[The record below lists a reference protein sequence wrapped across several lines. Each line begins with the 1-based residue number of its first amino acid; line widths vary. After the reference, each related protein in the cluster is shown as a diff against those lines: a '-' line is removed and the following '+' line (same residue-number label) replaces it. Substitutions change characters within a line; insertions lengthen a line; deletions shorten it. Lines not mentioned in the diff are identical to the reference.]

1 MAEEVP
7 KGPSKPI
14 RAWEETKPPQRK
26 SWRKSPQR
34 KQELCV
40 PQPFRADS
48 PSYCNACLRRIDW
61 EEKEALEYINAFL
74 TSNEQDEAKK
84 LKFLDSI
91 STLSSLPAFMD
102 KALLVGK
109 IKELIDHESVDSLTG
124 VMRQQAM
131 LAIMKLS
138 KMKLPWLVLTR
149 PSLLATCFSS
159 IFSLP
164 PAHTMEE
171 EVEAALCTKTLKIM
185 DEMLKALV
193 CEDQEPNL
201 LVLQII
207 LKVLLPWTT
216 SKEVHERLRA
226 VGRITWLME
235 FMGSQCKF
243 QEVEEFSVL
252 GQLVGCLTLCCAEQE
267 QEIWQLAVEG
277 LHHVYSFMLQ
287 LKSKMP
293 VNHGAEYRQ
302 LLHDSQTERAF
313 WVTNISNIT
322 SIFGEYFDT
331 SECMDFLLV
340 AIKGMRDSSI
350 HDALTARNMLHMI
363 LEVPGLSLG
372 RVSEAVKNIHNH
384 LDSISTPLARQELRR
399 ALLLL
404 GYRFSK
410 EVVGTLLGCSLSC
423 DSVAAEMWKMLTSQ
437 PKTTR
442 KILGELVSMLQE
454 PARRQHQLSERPAGV
469 PTLAAT
475 RALYV
480 ILQEQACRQEVKE
493 LFPQLYVALL
503 FHVTHTVQHTASQE
517 REHNQEDTAAPLSPV
532 RFAVKAM
539 EALLLC
545 AGYKEQVT
553 FMMKQ
558 GGWDLLMNSDTH
570 HKGVCLLARAMVS
583 LNFQE
588 RNWIFHHLMAILNYR
603 DDRRYV
609 PAVALFIQLLQCP
622 DLGNKLEDAIV
633 EEMSR
638 QLRDHQTVVR
648 WLALKGLLN
657 LALLPEKVGKLQ
669 RLLPDVLER
678 LQEVDRD
685 LIRKAIAVL
694 KHLLASMDRQSAS
707 RAAVQVAEQLLPLFD
722 DVSSKLRVLSI
733 TLFKDLLELVRGPN
747 RRQMKEHVLQ
757 SLVPLLLL
765 VHDERPNVS
774 QVCWDTLSSAAQFL
788 RWHQLSGL
796 IQHKETWQSCD
807 CLACSWRISYRA
819 LVACS

>member
-1 MAEEVP
+1 
-7 KGPSKPI
+7 
-14 RAWEETKPPQRK
+14 
-26 SWRKSPQR
+26 
-34 KQELCV
+34 
-40 PQPFRADS
+40 
-48 PSYCNACLRRIDW
+48 
-61 EEKEALEYINAFL
+61 
-74 TSNEQDEAKK
+74 
-84 LKFLDSI
+84 
-91 STLSSLPAFMD
+91 
-102 KALLVGK
+102 
-109 IKELIDHESVDSLTG
+109 
-124 VMRQQAM
+124 
-131 LAIMKLS
+131 
-138 KMKLPWLVLTR
+138 
-149 PSLLATCFSS
+149 
-159 IFSLP
+159 
-164 PAHTMEE
+164 
-171 EVEAALCTKTLKIM
+171 
-185 DEMLKALV
+185 
-193 CEDQEPNL
+193 
-201 LVLQII
+201 
-207 LKVLLPWTT
+207 
-216 SKEVHERLRA
+216 
-226 VGRITWLME
+226 ME

-252 GQLVGCLTLCCAEQE
+252 GQLVGCLTLCCAELE

-340 AIKGMRDSSI
+340 ALNGMRDSSI
-350 HDALTARNMLHMI
+350 HDALTATKMLHTI

-372 RVSEAVKNIHNH
+372 RVSEAVKNIYNH
-384 LDSISTPLARQELRR
+384 LDSISTPLARQELHR

-454 PARRQHQLSERPAGV
+454 PARRKHQLSERPAGV
-469 PTLAAT
+469 PPLALQAT

-503 FHVTHTVQHTASQE
+503 FHVTHTVQYTASQE

-553 FMMKQ
+553 FMMRH
-558 GGWDLLMNSDTH
+558 GRWDLLMSSDTH
-570 HKGVCLLARAMVS
+570 HKGVCLLGRAMVS

-588 RNWIFHHLMAILNYR
+588 RNWIFHHLMAILNDR

-609 PAVALFIQLLQCP
+609 PAVALFIQLLQGP
-622 DLGNKLEDAIV
+622 DLDNELEDAIV

-638 QLRDHQTVVR
+638 LLRDPKTVVR

-694 KHLLASMDRQSAS
+694 KHLLAGMDRQSAS
-707 RAAVQVAEQLLPLFD
+707 CAAVQVAEQLLPLFD
-722 DVSSKLRVLSI
+722 DVTSKLRVLSI
-733 TLFKDLLELVRGPN
+733 TLFKDLLEFVRWPD
-747 RRQMKEHVLQ
+747 RSEMKEHVLQ
-757 SLVPLLLL
+757 SLVPMLLL

-796 IQHKETWQSCD
+796 IQHKETWRICD
-807 CLACSWRISYRA
+807 CLVTRYNGRADDFLCQTMAFLQNPQTPVREAAIRFLGLTSRQLDQGSQDKLDAICDNLKGLQQDSMSSVRCLASQTIFILEAFKNQPPACCSLWTLVHRITRMCTAESPLIEA
-819 LVACS
+819 AQLP

>member
-1 MAEEVP
+1 M
-7 KGPSKPI
+7 
-14 RAWEETKPPQRK
+14 R
-26 SWRKSPQR
+26 
-34 KQELCV
+34 L
-40 PQPFRADS
+40 DS
-48 PSYCNACLRRIDW
+48 
-61 EEKEALEYINAFL
+61 EEKEALDYIEAFL

-91 STLSSLPAFMD
+91 STLRSLPAFMN
-102 KALLVGK
+102 KALLVEK

-131 LAIMKLS
+131 LAIMKLR
-138 KMKLPWLVLTR
+138 MLFLGEAQR
-149 PSLLATCFSS
+149 
-159 IFSLP
+159 SLP
-164 PAHTMEE
+164 QP
-171 EVEAALCTKTLKIM
+171 TLKTM

-207 LKVLLPWTT
+207 LKVWRP
-216 SKEVHERLRA
+216 K
-226 VGRITWLME
+226 M
-235 FMGSQCKF
+235 
-243 QEVEEFSVL
+243 
-252 GQLVGCLTLCCAEQE
+252 LV
-267 QEIWQLAVEG
+267 
-277 LHHVYSFMLQ
+277 
-287 LKSKMP
+287 K
-293 VNHGAEYRQ
+293 HGAEYRQ
-302 LLHDSQTERAF
+302 ILKDSQTERAF

-322 SIFGEYFDT
+322 SYFNP
-331 SECMDFLLV
+331 SESMDFLLV
-340 AIKGMRDSSI
+340 AIDGVRDSSV
-350 HDALTARNMLHMI
+350 HDAVTARNMLHKI
-363 LEVPGLSLG
+363 LEVPGLGLV
-372 RVSEAVKNIHNH
+372 RVSEAVRSIHKH
-384 LDSISTPLARQELRR
+384 LDSISEPLARQELLR

-404 GYRFSK
+404 GSQFSE

-437 PKTTR
+437 PKSTE
-442 KILGELVSMLQE
+442 KILRELVSRLQGQA
-454 PARRQHQLSERPAGV
+454 PRRHQLSQRPAGV
-469 PTLAAT
+469 ASLAVSHKSPICDPAGAGLQAGSEG
-475 RALYV
+475 ALPSA
-480 ILQEQACRQEVKE
+480 L
-493 LFPQLYVALL
+493 VALL

-545 AGYKEQVT
+545 AGYKEQAT
-553 FMMKQ
+553 FMMKH
-558 GGWDLLMNSDTH
+558 GRWDLLMSSDTH

-583 LNFQE
+583 LNVEE
-588 RNWIFHHLMAILNYR
+588 RNWIFHHVMAILNDR

-609 PAVALFIQLLQCP
+609 PAVVLFIQLLKCP
-622 DLGNKLEDAIV
+622 DLGSELEDAIV
-633 EEMSR
+633 EEMSGL
-638 QLRDHQTVVR
+638 LRDPKTVVR

-657 LALLPEKVGKLQ
+657 LALHPEKVGKLQ
-669 RLLPDVLER
+669 HLLPDVLER

-694 KHLLASMDRQSAS
+694 KHLLAGMDRQSAS
-707 RAAVQVAEQLLPLFD
+707 CAAVQVAAQLLPLFH
-722 DVSSKLRVLSI
+722 DVRPGSSQEIPSNCRHVTSKLQVLSI

-796 IQHKETWQSCD
+796 IQHKETWRSCD
-807 CLACSWRISYRA
+807 CLMIHYKERADDFLGQTMAFLQNPQTPVREAAIRFLGLTARKLDQGSQDKLDAICDNLKGLQQDSKSSVRCLASQTIFILEAFKNQPPACCSLWTLVHRIRTMCTAESQLIEA
-819 LVACS
+819 AQLP